1 MMKYYISDCH
11 FFHRNVDAFDSR
23 GFETM
28 FQMHEEMMKKWNERI
43 KDEDEVYIIGDFS
56 FGKGVETW
64 EILNKLRGK
73 LILIE
78 GNHDFHYLDDKE
90 FVDTIFDDIV
100 YYAEI
105 KDSGRDVVLSHYP
118 IFFYN
123 HQFKAD
129 KENKPLTYMLY
140 GHVHNTYDEYLV
152 NHFINEA
159 SHFDRI
165 HTSEIVAPT
174 PINLIN
180 TFCLFSNYYPLTL
193 DEWIAVDAKRRLMI
207 NAYEEM
213 HGPID
218 YDGWN
223 ELNAHVIEQSY
234 HGWNLD
240 LETI

>member
-28 FQMHEEMMKKWNERI
+28 FGMHETMINRWNE
-43 KDEDEVYIIGDFS
+43 KVTEEDEVYIIGDFS

-64 EILNKLRGK
+64 EVLNKLKGK

-78 GNHDFHYLDDKE
+78 GNHDFHFLDDKE
-90 FVDTIFDDIV
+90 FVDTVFDEIV
-100 YYAEI
+100 SYAEI

-129 KENKPLTYMLY
+129 SENRPSTYMMY
-140 GHVHNTYDEYLV
+140 GHVHNTYDEYLI

-159 SHFDRI
+159 GRYERVHAGD
-165 HTSEIVAPT
+165 IVAPT
-174 PINLIN
+174 PIHLIN

-193 DEWIAVDAKRRLMI
+193 DEWIVIDQKRRSLI
-207 NAYEEM
+207 NRYEKEL
-213 HGPID
+213 GNIG
-218 YDGWN
+218 YDSWN
-223 ELNAHVIEQSY
+223 ELNGEIIERSY
-234 HGWNLD
+234 QGWN
-240 LETI
+240 EE